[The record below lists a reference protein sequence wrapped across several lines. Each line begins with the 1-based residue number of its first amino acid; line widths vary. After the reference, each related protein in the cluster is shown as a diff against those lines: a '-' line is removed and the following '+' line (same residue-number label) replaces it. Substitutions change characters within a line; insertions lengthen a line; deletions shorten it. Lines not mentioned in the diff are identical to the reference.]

1 MKAPDAQASLFSYL
15 GHLTWPL
22 DFFFSLSLSFSMFG
36 SHDKSFLQDID
47 VAILS
52 SLFLFKEKTSS
63 QFDEFEDEMV
73 NALGKGCV
81 CGVSIP
87 SVKRKLRRKNSS

>member
-1 MKAPDAQASLFSYL
+1 
-15 GHLTWPL
+15 
-22 DFFFSLSLSFSMFG
+22 MFG

-47 VAILS
+47 MAILS

-73 NALGKGCV
+73 NALGKGCEDHIQHREHP
-81 CGVSIP
+81 VS
-87 SVKRKLRRKNSS
+87 